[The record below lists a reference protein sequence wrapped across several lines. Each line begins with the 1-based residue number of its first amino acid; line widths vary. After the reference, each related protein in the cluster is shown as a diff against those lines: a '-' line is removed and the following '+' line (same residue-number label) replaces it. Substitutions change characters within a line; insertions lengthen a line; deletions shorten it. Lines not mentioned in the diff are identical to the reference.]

1 MTELNPKP
9 TIGELIDIQNRKL
22 KQFHQMEG
30 ERSTFATDD
39 SVKEIKTCCKIQLG
53 KAKLLAH

>member
-9 TIGELIDIQNRKL
+9 TIGELTDIQNRKL

-39 SVKEIKTCCKIQLG
+39 SVKEIKTCKIQLG